1 MSRDVKRWKKA
12 VTLWAAHPKH
22 AVPWQPEHAAPRRR
36 GRERKQ
42 GIDQSYQHQPAKIQK
57 MSQAFCSQNDTKFAR
72 LFDLQMFALFCMDVS
87 HAFRLVCHPVRID
100 NTSDPT
106 AHFLQLNWSLP
117 CHRHRESRRTVGAKT
132 GWLLPSGKFDQPQ
145 GSNAEIRGIKVADPC
160 CQRTFQE
167 PKLEVPT
174 IYKAYIRPM

>member
-1 MSRDVKRWKKA
+1 MLSVWC
-12 VTLWAAHPKH
+12 VIL
-22 AVPWQPEHAAPRRR
+22 
-36 GRERKQ
+36 
-42 GIDQSYQHQPAKIQK
+42 
-57 MSQAFCSQNDTKFAR
+57 
-72 LFDLQMFALFCMDVS
+72 L
-87 HAFRLVCHPVRID
+87 RID

-145 GSNAEIRGIKVADPC
+145 GSNAEMRGIKVADPC

-167 PKLEVPT
+167 PIDGRYLP
-174 IYKAYIRPM
+174 YIRPI